1 MNNSLIV
8 IGITLVYLA
17 AVLVVGL
24 RARRQSGS
32 SLEGYV
38 AGGRHMGVVILF
50 FILGAEI
57 FSAFAFLGAPGW
69 AYKHG
74 APAFYILA
82 YLSLVPITIWILG
95 PRVARLGRERG
106 YLTQGDMISDHYR
119 SKPLG
124 MLAGIIGVIALVPYL
139 TIQIAGAG
147 LLFQAATDGMVP
159 FWLGGLLAFMVVAAY
174 VFCSGLNGIGWT
186 NLLQGVM
193 MVAIAWFLGLA
204 ISERLYGGV
213 GEMFT
218 QIQQQAP
225 EYLTMPGA
233 LGMGWGYF
241 STAVLV
247 SAFGGAMWPH
257 LFMKFY
263 SADSGKTLRKV
274 SVFYPLYAYL
284 LVPLLFIGFAGILVF
299 EASPLARA
307 DTVLLRMV
315 MDEASFSPWV
325 IGLMLSGALAAAMST
340 GANLAHTAAV
350 VLVRDVM
357 TPTIMKGASD
367 AATVRATRWTV
378 LGLSLLAYLIAL
390 LNPGSLVMILLTAYG
405 LIVQL
410 FPMMV
415 GALFMPQLKEASVMA
430 GALAGSLTFLLIEF
444 AWGSPFGWHA
454 GVWAMA
460 ANVFIVALCQQ
471 FLKDSATNPGLGGE
485 QKDVSGSLM

>member
-1 MNNSLIV
+1 MSDSLIV
-8 IGITLVYLA
+8 VGITLVYLA
-17 AVLVVGL
+17 LVLAVGL
-24 RARRQSGS
+24 RARGQASS

-38 AGGRHMGVVILF
+38 AGGRHVGVVILF

-69 AYKHG
+69 SYQHG

-82 YLSLVPITIWILG
+82 YLSLVPITIWAMG

-106 YLTQGDMISDHYR
+106 YLTQGDMIADHYR
-119 SKPLG
+119 SQPLG
-124 MLAGIIGVIALVPYL
+124 ILAGVIGVLALVPYL

-147 LLFQAATDGMVP
+147 LLFQAATDGLVP
-159 FWLGGLLAFMVVAAY
+159 FWLGALLAFVVVAAY
-174 VFCSGLNGIGWT
+174 VFCSGLSGIGWT
-186 NLLQGVM
+186 NLVQGVM
-193 MVAIAWFLGLA
+193 MIAIAWFLGLSL
-204 ISERLYGGV
+204 SERLYGGV
-213 GEMFT
+213 GEMFA
-218 QIQQQAP
+218 QLQQTAP

-233 LGMGWGYF
+233 NGMNWGYF

-299 EASPLARA
+299 ADEPLERA

-315 MDEASFSPWV
+315 MEVADFSPWV

-340 GANLAHTAAV
+340 GANLAHTAAI

-357 TPTIMKGASD
+357 GPTLMQGASEQ
-367 AATVRATRWTV
+367 ATVRVTRWSV
-378 LGLSLLAYLIAL
+378 LALSLIAYLFAL
-390 LNPGSLVMILLTAYG
+390 ANPASLVMLLLGAYG

-410 FPMMV
+410 FPMV
-415 GALFMPQLKEASVMA
+415 IGALFMPQLRRASVMA
-430 GALAGSLTFLLIEF
+430 GALAGSVAYLLMEF
-444 AWGSPFGWHA
+444 AVGSPLGWHA
-454 GVWAMA
+454 GVWAMLLNVAVVA
-460 ANVFIVALCQQ
+460 AWQRLGHASPNGQ
-471 FLKDSATNPGLGGE
+471 ATSSTP
-485 QKDVSGSLM
+485 SH